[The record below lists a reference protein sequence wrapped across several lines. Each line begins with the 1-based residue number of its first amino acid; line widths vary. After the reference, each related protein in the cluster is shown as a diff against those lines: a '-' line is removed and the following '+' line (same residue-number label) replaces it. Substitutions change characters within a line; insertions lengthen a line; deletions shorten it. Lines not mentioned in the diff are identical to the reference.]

1 MDLGWELGAEAAKE
15 GADVDT
21 HARRA
26 ALQNEATR
34 DPYRGVT
41 PRLPLRAVRVTK
53 ARTSF
58 FTPTTP
64 SEAGSPALVVAA
76 VNSSEKGST
85 GARKRARPGAG
96 TTPAPAQPDLAASSG
111 DVSGGAP
118 RAGPE
123 SDEDL
128 DDVMPAATSTRP
140 AARPDP
146 LQNRARAALTRQWAV
161 QESSESEDDDKR
173 KVTVAVAQ
181 TVSIRPTR
189 AAAKPQVVEPQ
200 QRRTARQNMMLMKE
214 KLAHGAGAVAAVTAV
229 VAVTRAGAGMVAGAG
244 ATASSRSSAAVAP
257 PRHRPQPPGRRGGG
271 VAARQHRPAIVLGNR
286 KAGRGHARDS
296 SDDGD
301 DDGVDADEGSDAE
314 DDEDDDEVEDD
325 VLDDSD
331 AGAASA
337 DEGSTDAPVP
347 AGERVGISA
356 RGTTFFSAVRSATA
370 TIKVG
375 DWIEVRRRARER
387 RTAFAPRLTA
397 RLLGV
402 WSTAMGTARAAV
414 QWAVLPEDTERGRL
428 RTHDD
433 REVFLALDA
442 GVIPLSRIIRRARL
456 LSTADIRS
464 RRGARANAVSTDES
478 CGEEGPPAPV
488 RSRAR
493 IALFVA
499 TSFYDSTTSSS
510 RALFADE
517 LVSQSDWTP
526 PPLLLLSRVADGAS
540 SAATLLGP
548 AAVGVASGTG
558 ALVSHFPR
566 SSANGGG
573 RAASAEDDG
582 GAGGGSRGVPTSA
595 AARAALALS
604 VVPATLPGREPEQQ
618 QLEAALSA
626 AIRGGGAGTAV
637 YVSGL
642 PGTGKTV
649 TVTTV
654 VRSLQAAA
662 AAGTLPDFEYVEINA
677 MRLESPHALYSV
689 LQRALVGGEP
699 LAPAKACAA
708 LEARFS
714 GGARARS
721 RAPKRVTLLV
731 LDELDY
737 LVTPKQTVL
746 YNVFEWSTQRG
757 SGLVVVGI
765 ANTMNMAERMLP
777 KVSSRMGLCKIGFS
791 AYSASQLEH
800 ILGTRLAGLTGF
812 DQYALQ
818 MTSKKV
824 ASITGDVR
832 RALHIMKRA
841 IENAVARTSTGRGG
855 TGVFRVTIED
865 VSRAATDLS
874 SDPSSRL
881 IASTPLLQKM
891 FLLALVAEVR
901 TSASTTEHSLDSLHR
916 RALMLLRVHAPPSTI
931 AAARVRL
938 VAAAR
943 TPFDAVVALSVSADT
958 EGAAAGAEPAAAP
971 TLASYALLAEQ
982 FPACCDAW
990 EEAALAM
997 HEARIVTVSYPR
1009 ALARTAGGPLAIYPI
1024 VSLVVGMDSVQ
1035 IALRNDP
1042 LMLKISES
1050 W

>member
-1 MDLGWELGAEAAKE
+1 
-15 GADVDT
+15 
-21 HARRA
+21 
-26 ALQNEATR
+26 
-34 DPYRGVT
+34 
-41 PRLPLRAVRVTK
+41 
-53 ARTSF
+53 
-58 FTPTTP
+58 
-64 SEAGSPALVVAA
+64 
-76 VNSSEKGST
+76 
-85 GARKRARPGAG
+85 
-96 TTPAPAQPDLAASSG
+96 
-111 DVSGGAP
+111 
-118 RAGPE
+118 
-123 SDEDL
+123 
-128 DDVMPAATSTRP
+128 
-140 AARPDP
+140 
-146 LQNRARAALTRQWAV
+146 
-161 QESSESEDDDKR
+161 
-173 KVTVAVAQ
+173 
-181 TVSIRPTR
+181 
-189 AAAKPQVVEPQ
+189 
-200 QRRTARQNMMLMKE
+200 MK
-214 KLAHGAGAVAAVTAV
+214 
-229 VAVTRAGAGMVAGAG
+229 
-244 ATASSRSSAAVAP
+244 SA
-257 PRHRPQPPGRRGGG
+257 PGRSR
-271 VAARQHRPAIVLGNR
+271 
-286 KAGRGHARDS
+286 ARDS

-301 DDGVDADEGSDAE
+301 GDGIDADDGSDAE
-314 DDEDDDEVEDD
+314 DDEDDDEIEDD
-325 VLDDSD
+325 GLDDESD
-331 AGAASA
+331 AGAGSA
-337 DEGSTDAPVP
+337 DEGRADAPVP
-347 AGERVGISA
+347 AGDRVGTSA
-356 RGTTFFSAVRSATA
+356 RGTTFYSAVRSTSA
-370 TIKVG
+370 TIRVG
-375 DWIEVRRRARER
+375 DWLEVRRRARER
-387 RTAFAPRLTA
+387 RAAFAPRLAA

-402 WSTAMGTARAAV
+402 WSTAVGTTRAAV
-414 QWAVLPEDTERGRL
+414 QWAILPEDTERGRL

-442 GVIPLSRIIRRARL
+442 GVIPLSRIVRRARL
-456 LSTADIRS
+456 LSTADVRA
-464 RRGARANAVSTDES
+464 RRGVRAAAVSTDES
-478 CGEEGPPAPV
+478 DGEGGGAAAPAA

-493 IALFVA
+493 VGLFVA
-499 TSFYDSTTSSS
+499 TSFYDSTTCSS
-510 RALFADE
+510 RALFPDE
-517 LVSQSDWTP
+517 LVRQSDWTP
-526 PPLLLLSRVADGAS
+526 PPLLLLSRVADGA
-540 SAATLLGP
+540 AAALTLLGP

-558 ALVSHFPR
+558 ALVSHLPR
-566 SSANGGG
+566 SSAAGGG
-573 RAASAEDDG
+573 GGGDAGAGDDDG
-582 GAGGGSRGVPTSA
+582 GVGGGARGLPTSA

-708 LEARFS
+708 LEARFT
-714 GGARARS
+714 GGAKRA

-812 DQYALQ
+812 DPSALQ

-841 IENAVARTSTGRGG
+841 IENAVARASAGRGG
-855 TGVFRVTIED
+855 TGVFKVTIED

-881 IASTPLLQKM
+881 IASTPPLQKM

-901 TSASTTEHSLDSLHR
+901 ASASTTEHALDALHR
-916 RALMLLRVHAPPSTI
+916 RAQMLLRVHAPPATI
-931 AAARVRL
+931 AAARARL
-938 VAAAR
+938 PAVPR
-943 TPFDAVVALSVSADT
+943 TPFDAVVALSVSA
-958 EGAAAGAEPAAAP
+958 EAEGAGAAAGADAAAAAP
-971 TLASYALLAEQ
+971 TLASYALLAQQ
-982 FPACCDAW
+982 FPRCCDAW

-1009 ALARTAGGPLAIYPI
+1009 ALARTPGGGPLAVYPI
-1024 VSLVVGMDSVQ
+1024 VSLVVGMDAVQ
-1035 IALRNDP
+1035 VALRNDP
-1042 LMLKISES
+1042 LMLKISDS